1 MAISMSASDWT
12 MQFLADMRDA
22 PVDRPEVLETAAG
35 AISRPRRLG
44 GNADRLSRR
53 AGMVD
58 SLIQLFSWP
67 APPSAVNARSRYRR
81 AVDIHFI

>member
-35 AISRPRRLG
+35 GGSRPPH
-44 GNADRLSRR
+44 N
-53 AGMVD
+53 GMAAMRIV
-58 SLIQLFSWP
+58 FRGAP
-67 APPSAVNARSRYRR
+67 AWWTA
-81 AVDIHFI
+81 